1 LLTHRCTLTRQRAGE
16 LDVKNQLITSIEK
29 AIMNT
34 AITVLSIG
42 SAIAI
47 GAMSPGPSFVMVART
62 AVASTRANGLA
73 AALGMGAG
81 GIIFAAAALLGLQAL
96 LASVP
101 WLYLA
106 LKIGGGGY
114 LAYLGYRIW
123 KGAKSPLMVAERCT
137 QGPHHSLKRSFI
149 LGLST
154 QLSNPKTAI
163 VYGSIFASLLPR
175 DVPVVLMV
183 ALPIVV
189 FSIEAGWYSIVA
201 LLLASASPRDAYLRY
216 KSWVDR
222 AAGGVM
228 ALLGIRLVVAAA
240 ND

>member
-1 LLTHRCTLTRQRAGE
+1 
-16 LDVKNQLITSIEK
+16 
-29 AIMNT
+29 MNT
-34 AITVLSIG
+34 AITVFSIG
-42 SAIAI
+42 SAVAI

-62 AVASTRANGLA
+62 AVASTRTHGLA
-73 AALGMGAG
+73 AALGMGMG
-81 GIIFAAAALLGLQAL
+81 GTVFAVAALLGLQAL

-106 LKIGGGGY
+106 LKVGGGAY

-123 KGAKSPLMVAERCT
+123 KGAKSPLMLMANCGQE
-137 QGPHHSLKRSFI
+137 PHRTLKRSFM
-149 LGLST
+149 LGLGT

-175 DVPVVLMV
+175 DVPLGLNI

-201 LLLASASPRDAYLRY
+201 LLLSSASPRDAYLRY
-216 KSWVDR
+216 KSWIDH

-228 ALLGIRLVVAAA
+228 VLLGVRLVATATKV
-240 ND
+240 